1 MAKLYL
7 PAIKDGADNSLVVD
21 GPAVPHPACG
31 IPQGAKP
38 VAIPAAG
45 GRGEPRPLT
54 ESDWKIA
61 LLDWA

>member
-31 IPQGAKP
+31 IPQG
-38 VAIPAAG
+38 G
-45 GRGEPRPLT
+45 ETRGNSGCRW
-54 ESDWKIA
+54 SR
-61 LLDWA
+61 